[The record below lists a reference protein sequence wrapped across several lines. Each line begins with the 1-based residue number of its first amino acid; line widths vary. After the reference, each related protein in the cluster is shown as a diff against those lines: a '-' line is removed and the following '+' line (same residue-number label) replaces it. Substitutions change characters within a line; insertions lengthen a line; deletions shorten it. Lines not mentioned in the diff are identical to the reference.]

1 VALYNVTEALVRMM
15 LEDAY
20 VQKGRL
26 ACDCEQCIDDIM
38 AIALN
43 RLPSK
48 YVSTDQGTLYAKA
61 QYFDTQLQS
70 DVIRELALAS
80 NIVSQKPRHKQSSA
94 HTGAEEETKA

>member
-20 VQKGRL
+20 LHKGRL
-26 ACDCEQCIDDIM
+26 ACECEQCIDDIM

-43 RLPSK
+43 RLPSR
-48 YVSTDQGTLYAKA
+48 YVSTDEGMMYAKA
-61 QYFDTQLQS
+61 QYFDPQLQS

-80 NIVSQKPRHKQSSA
+80 SIDSQKPRHKQSSGL
-94 HTGAEEETKA
+94 TGPEGQSGA